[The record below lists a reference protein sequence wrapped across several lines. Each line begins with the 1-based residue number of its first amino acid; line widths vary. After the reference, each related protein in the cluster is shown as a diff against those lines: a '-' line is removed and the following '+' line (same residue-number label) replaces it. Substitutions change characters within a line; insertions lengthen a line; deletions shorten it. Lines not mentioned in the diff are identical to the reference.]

1 MSLRC
6 SALIVFT
13 LLASCVGCN
22 PSTDQDSNP
31 IPGSTNPNSL
41 LNRGTRIAAQGQL
54 MPAGGIIRLMGPPG
68 DKIAEVKTEVGAQVT
83 AGQILLICASHE
95 ARHLEI
101 EVAQQK
107 LAEAEQALAAQLNE
121 NQLASQGAEQ
131 EIALAN
137 VQLESAREQ
146 LALAQK
152 SRGPVNLA
160 NQGVERT
167 ERLVRDPATA
177 TAIPKTSLEQQQI
190 QKEQLEAK
198 QKEAELSADHSVKLA
213 ELQLAAAEKKL
224 IAIADSREWITKAAP
239 LESLKKQ
246 IALLNYQLTLTEIRS
261 PIAGQ
266 ILRLDAPKGSSI
278 GTYPLIE
285 LADNSKMICNSEISE
300 VDVQRL
306 KVGQKAQL
314 SSPALA
320 KPLQGTVIRID
331 PIVGTP
337 QYRSP
342 NPLAP
347 VDYRVVNAVIE
358 LDEASTTLA
367 GQYIQ
372 LQVDVTIDTT
382 ASE

>member
-1 MSLRC
+1 M
-6 SALIVFT
+6 AIT
-13 LLASCVGCN
+13 LLASFAGCN
-22 PSTDQDSNP
+22 QPKDQDSVVTS
-31 IPGSTNPNSL
+31 GSNNPNSL

-68 DKIAEVKTEVGAQVT
+68 DRIADVKTEVGAEVTTGQV
-83 AGQILLICASHE
+83 LLICASHE

-107 LAEAEQALAAQLNE
+107 LMEAEQAVAAQLAE
-121 NQLASQGAEQ
+121 NQLALQGAEQ
-131 EIALAN
+131 EVALAK
-137 VQLESAREQ
+137 VKLESAREQ
-146 LALAQK
+146 LALVHK
-152 SRGPVNLA
+152 SRGPVALA

-177 TAIPKTSLEQQQI
+177 TAIPKSSLEQQKI

-198 QKEAELSADHSVKLA
+198 QQEAELSADHNIKLA
-213 ELQLAAAEKKL
+213 ELQLAAAEKKQL
-224 IAIADSREWITKAAP
+224 AITDNRQWITKAAP

-246 IALLNYQLTLTEIRS
+246 LALLNYQLTLTEIRS

-266 ILRLDAPKGSSI
+266 ILRLEAPKGSSI
-278 GTYPLIE
+278 GTYPLVE
-285 LADNSKMICNSEISE
+285 LADNSKMICNTEISE

-314 SSPALA
+314 SSPAIT
-320 KPLQGTVIRID
+320 KSLQGTVIRID

-358 LDEASTTLA
+358 IDQGSTTLA

-382 ASE
+382 AAK